1 MVNHWH
7 NITYRLKQHKYRIF
21 SMLESI
27 ALFIAL
33 YFLTKIFNAS
43 LCPIYHIFGKK
54 CFGCGMTRAFIS
66 ILQLD
71 FISAVNYNLLS
82 IRLFIGIVTYCLF
95 LLTDIIFDKK
105 LIVII
110 EKILSKRY
118 MYIIYFSVLILSA
131 VISNC
136 ILK

>member
-1 MVNHWH
+1 MANHWR
-7 NITYRLKQHKYRIF
+7 NITYNLKKHKYRLF
-21 SMLESI
+21 SILEGI

-43 LCPIYHIFGKK
+43 LCPIYNIFGKK
-54 CFGCGMTRAFIS
+54 CIGCGMTRAFIS
-66 ILQLD
+66 ILQFD

-82 IRLFIGIVTYCLF
+82 IPLFIGIAIYCLF
-95 LLTDIIFDKK
+95 LLIDLIFGKNLVVATEK
-105 LIVII
+105 L
-110 EKILSKRY
+110 LSKRY
-118 MYIIYFSVLILSA
+118 MYIIYFSVLVLDA

>member
-82 IRLFIGIVTYCLF
+82 IPLFIGIVTYCLF

-105 LIVII
+105 HYCHYRKNPFK
-110 EKILSKRY
+110 KIY
-118 MYIIYFSVLILSA
+118 VYYIFFSFNIK
-131 VISNC
+131 C
-136 ILK
+136 CY